1 MTELTDLPTDELRA
15 FHARTRESFDAF
27 CGSGLKLDMTRG
39 KPASQQLDLSNA
51 LLRLPDNMD
60 HHLADGSDAR
70 NYGGSPQ
77 GIAEAR
83 ALFSQMLGAPAD
95 QIVIGNNSSLA
106 LMHDCILY
114 AMLKGVAGSI
124 TPWKDEDKITFL
136 CPVPGYDRHFGI
148 CEEYGIEMISV
159 EMTGHGPDMDV
170 VEKLVTDPSVKGMWC
185 VPKYSNPSGEN
196 YSDETLRRL
205 AAMKTAAP
213 DFRLFWDNAYALHM
227 LTEPRAEILN
237 MLEVCAEA
245 GHLDRAFVFGS
256 TSKITFGGGG
266 LALFASSPDNVSWL
280 ISRMSRRSIGP
291 DKLNQLR
298 HVRFL
303 KDMAGLEALMERHC
317 ALIRPKFEAVYS
329 AFDKHLA
336 GTGAA
341 TWSTPG
347 GGYFVNVDVIDGCAK
362 RVIELAGEA
371 GIALV
376 PAGAT
381 FPYGNDPRDRNI
393 RVAPTFPEPDD
404 VVKASEGIALAI
416 LTGVSEVLL
425 TQREETQPAKIA

>member
-1 MTELTDLPTDELRA
+1 MTELKDLPTEELRK
-15 FHARTRESFDAF
+15 FHKQAHESFDAF
-27 CGSGLKLDMTRG
+27 CATGLKLDMTRG
-39 KPASQQLDLSNA
+39 KPSSEQLDVSNA
-51 LLRLPDNMD
+51 LLRLPDNLD
-60 HHLADGSDAR
+60 YHLADGTDAR
-70 NYGGSPQ
+70 NYGGGTQ

-83 ALFSQMLGAPAD
+83 ALFSTMMGAPAE

-114 AMLKGVAGSI
+114 AMMKGVTGSI
-124 TPWKDEDKITFL
+124 RPWKDEEKVTFL
-136 CPVPGYDRHFGI
+136 CPVPGYDRHFAI
-148 CEEYGIEMISV
+148 CEEYGIEMISI
-159 EMTGHGPDMDV
+159 ELTGDGPDMDA
-170 VEKLVTDPSVKGMWC
+170 VEKHVADPSVKGMWC

-196 YSDETLRRL
+196 YSDDTVRRL

-245 GHLDRAFVFGS
+245 GHPDRAYVFGS

-266 LALFASSPDNVSWL
+266 LALFAASPENVSWL
-280 ISRMSRRSIGP
+280 ASRMGKRSIGP

-298 HVRFL
+298 HVRYL

-317 ALIRPKFEAVYS
+317 ALIRPKFEAVYA

-341 TWSTPG
+341 TWSKPG
-347 GGYFVNVDVIDGCAK
+347 GGYFVNVDVIDGCAE
-362 RVIELAGEA
+362 RVIELSGEA

-381 FPYGNDPRDRNI
+381 YPYGNDPRDRNI
-393 RVAPTFPEPDD
+393 RVAPTFPETDD

-416 LTGVSEVLL
+416 LIGVSEHLL
-425 TQREETQPAKIA
+425 AQRD